1 MWLDWDFIKK
11 ESRQNNVFFINN
23 LFLHVFTGY
32 GLDSDFKMFIKTFP
46 FMEKT
51 LAKMQRVVD
60 LERLAQKVR
69 NVDNK
74 NILYTVFIFKTV
86 ILLPAIM

>member
-1 MWLDWDFIKK
+1 MWPDWDLIFDFHKS
-11 ESRQNNVFFINN
+11 ESRQNNFSFFNN
-23 LFLHVFTGY
+23 LFLYVFTGY

-60 LERLAQKVR
+60 LEKLAQKVR
-69 NVDNK
+69 NVDKKYSNSC
-74 NILYTVFIFKTV
+74 NCFCL
-86 ILLPAIM
+86 